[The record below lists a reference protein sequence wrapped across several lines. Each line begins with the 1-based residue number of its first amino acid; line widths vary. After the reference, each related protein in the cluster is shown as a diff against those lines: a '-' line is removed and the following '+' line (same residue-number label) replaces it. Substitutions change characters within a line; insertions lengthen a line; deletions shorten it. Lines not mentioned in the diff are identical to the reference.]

1 MEISGST
8 VTITEEGTYILS
20 GTLKGMAQNF
30 GTSST
35 QGSMLVSTGSQSAG
49 STITLT
55 DSNGNELLSFQAAKA
70 FDCVVIS
77 CPGIVQ
83 GATYT
88 VSAGGSST
96 EVTMDSLIYGSGGM
110 GVV

>member
-1 MEISGST
+1 
-8 VTITEEGTYILS
+8 
-20 GTLKGMAQNF
+20 
-30 GTSST
+30 
-35 QGSMLVSTGSQSAG
+35 MLVSTGSQSAG